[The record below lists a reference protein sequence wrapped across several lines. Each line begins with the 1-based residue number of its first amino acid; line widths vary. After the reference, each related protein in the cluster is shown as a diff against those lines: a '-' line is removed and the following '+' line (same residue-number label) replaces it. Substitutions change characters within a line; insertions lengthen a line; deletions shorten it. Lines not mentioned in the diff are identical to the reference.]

1 MTNLPK
7 WLEPVPAPLHQW
19 LGKRK
24 VDQVSCVFADVAGGT
39 RGKTV
44 PARKY
49 NPQENI
55 FIADSVFYQTITGNY
70 GERKGEDGWTEPDL
84 VLKPDLATTIACP
97 WTKDVTIQIIHD
109 VNDLDGEPVGLAP
122 RNVLKR
128 VLSYYQREG
137 WQPVVAP
144 ELEFYLTEPHTD
156 PDLPIKP
163 KSGRTR
169 RKTVKRQVYSL
180 SVLEEY
186 GPVIEDIQNFARAQG
201 FDIDAVVQEDGS
213 GQIEINLSHG
223 DAIALADRVFC
234 FKRTIHEAALKH
246 DCFATFMAK
255 PMQGEPGSAMHIH
268 QSIVDRKTGRN
279 IFSREDGRPSDL
291 FYGFIAGQQQHLPS
305 VFCLI
310 APYVNSYRRFTA
322 AHSAPVNLEWGED
335 NRTTGLRIPL
345 SPPQARRVEN
355 RIIGMDCNPYLAL
368 AACLASGFIGM
379 KTGLSPRDAM
389 IGEAYKSNLTMPRS
403 LSAALEMFTGKTEI
417 TDMLGNDF
425 CQLFRAIKKS
435 EIDDYSAII
444 TPWERDHLL
453 LNV

>member
-1 MTNLPK
+1 MTKTSK
-7 WLEPVPAPLHQW
+7 WLESAPAPLHQW
-19 LGKRK
+19 LKDRK
-24 VDQVSCVFADVAGGT
+24 IDQVSCIFADVAGGT

-44 PARKY
+44 AAKKFD
-49 NPQENI
+49 PQDDT
-55 FIADSVFYQTITGNY
+55 FMADSVFYQTITGNY
-70 GERKGEDGWTEPDL
+70 TERSGEDGWTEPDM
-84 VLKPDLATTIACP
+84 VLKPDLTTTVACP
-97 WTKDVTIQIIHD
+97 WTNDVTVQIIHD
-109 VNDLDGEPVGLAP
+109 VCNLDGEPVGLAP

-128 VLSYYQREG
+128 VLSYYEREG

-156 PDLPIKP
+156 SGLPIKP
-163 KSGRTR
+163 SAGRTN
-169 RKTVKRQVYSL
+169 RKTVRRQVYSL
-180 SVLEEY
+180 SVLDEY
-186 GPVIEDIQNFARAQG
+186 GPVTEDIQSFAKAQG
-201 FDIDAVVQEDGS
+201 FDIDAIVQEDGS
-213 GQIEINLSHG
+213 GQIEINLKHG
-223 DAIALADRVFC
+223 NAVSLADQVFC
-234 FKRTIHEAALKH
+234 FRRTIHEAALRH

-268 QSIVDRKTGRN
+268 QSIVDTKTGKN
-279 IFSREDGRPSDL
+279 IFSTQDGQPSDL

-310 APYVNSYRRFTA
+310 APYVNSYRRFVA
-322 AHSAPVNLEWGED
+322 GLSAPINLEWGED

-379 KTGLSPRDAM
+379 KMASSPRDAM
-389 IGEAYKSNLTMPRS
+389 VGEAYKSELTMPRS
-403 LSAALEMFTGKTEI
+403 LDMALELFAGKTEI

-425 CQLFRAIKKS
+425 CQLYRSIKKS
-435 EIDDYSAII
+435 EADEFSAII

>member
-1 MTNLPK
+1 VINPNK

-19 LGKRK
+19 LNGRK
-24 VDQVSCVFADVAGGT
+24 VNQVACVVADIAGGT

-44 PARKY
+44 AAEKFSPSEKS
-49 NPQENI
+49 
-55 FIADSVFYQTITGNY
+55 FMADSIFYQTITGSY
-70 GERKGEDGWTEPDL
+70 VDLEVEDQWTEADMVLTPDM
-84 VLKPDLATTIACP
+84 ATAVACP
-97 WTKDVTIQIIHD
+97 WTNDVTLQVIHD
-109 VNDLDGEPVGLAP
+109 VSTRDGEPVGLAP

-128 VLSYYQREG
+128 VLSYYDREG

-144 ELEFYLTEPHTD
+144 ELELYLTEPHTD
-156 PDLPIKP
+156 PNLPVRP

-169 RKTVKRQVYSL
+169 RKNVRRQVYSL
-180 SVLEEY
+180 SVLDEY
-186 GPVIEDIQNFARAQG
+186 GPVIEDIQKFAKAQG
-201 FDIDAVVQEDGS
+201 FDIDAIVQEDGS
-213 GQIEINLSHG
+213 GQIEINLKHG
-223 DAIALADRVFC
+223 DAVALADQVFC

-268 QSIVDRKTGRN
+268 QSIVDTKTGRN
-279 IFSREDGRPSDL
+279 IFSREDGQPSDL

-310 APYVNSYRRFTA
+310 APYVNSYRRFVA
-322 AHSAPVNLEWGED
+322 GLSAPINLEWGED

-379 KTGLSPRDAM
+379 KERLKPRDTM
-389 IGEAYKSNLTMPRS
+389 VGEAYKSELTMPRS
-403 LSAALEMFTGKTEI
+403 LDMALEMFAGKTAI

-425 CQLFRAIKKS
+425 CQLYRAIKKS
-435 EIDDYSAII
+435 EVDDYSVII

>member
-1 MTNLPK
+1 MTTLK

-19 LGKRK
+19 LGSRK
-24 VDQVSCVFADVAGGT
+24 IDQVSCVVADIAGGT

-44 PARKY
+44 AAAKFD
-49 NPQENI
+49 PQENM
-55 FIADSVFYQTITGNY
+55 FLPDAVFYQTITGNY
-70 GERKGEDGWTEPDL
+70 AQKEAKDSWTEADMVLTPDM
-84 VLKPDLATTIACP
+84 ATIVACP
-97 WTKDVTIQIIHD
+97 WTNDVTLQIIHD
-109 VNDLDGEPVGLAP
+109 VSNLDGEPVGLAP

-128 VLSYYQREG
+128 VLSYYEHEG

-156 PDLPIKP
+156 PNFPIKP
-163 KSGRTR
+163 KAGRTK
-169 RKTVKRQVYSL
+169 RKTVRRQVYSL
-180 SVLEEY
+180 SVIDEL
-186 GPVIEDIQNFARAQG
+186 GPVIEDIRSFAKAQG
-201 FDIDAVVQEDGS
+201 YDIDAVVQEDGS
-213 GQIEINLSHG
+213 GQIEINLKHG
-223 DAIALADRVFC
+223 NAVVLADQVFC
-234 FKRTIHEAALKH
+234 FKRTIHEAALRH

-268 QSIVDRKTGRN
+268 QSIVDVKTGNN
-279 IFSREDGRPSDL
+279 IFSTQDGQPSDL

-310 APYVNSYRRFTA
+310 APYVNSYRRFVA
-322 AHSAPVNLEWGED
+322 RHSAPVNLEWGED

-379 KTGLSPRDAM
+379 KAGLSPRAA
-389 IGEAYKSNLTMPRS
+389 ITGEAYKSELTMPRS
-403 LSAALEMFTGKTEI
+403 LDIALEMFTGQTGMS
-417 TDMLGNDF
+417 DMLGNDF
-425 CQLFRAIKKS
+425 CQLYRAIKQS
-435 EIDDYSAII
+435 EIADFSTVI